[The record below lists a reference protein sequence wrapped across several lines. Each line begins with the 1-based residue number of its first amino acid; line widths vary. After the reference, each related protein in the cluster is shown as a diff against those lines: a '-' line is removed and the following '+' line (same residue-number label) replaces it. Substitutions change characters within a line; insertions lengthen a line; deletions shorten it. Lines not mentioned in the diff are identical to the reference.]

1 MHRKCVQQKWLEPAE
16 DEFGIIEGSAESLGV
31 LLRRPDGI
39 YTAEPMFINPQVVSA
54 VEVLGITVAFTMSSD
69 IVGQILHQIPPL
81 QTEISLDSR
90 RAAVLPI
97 IDSIKDIG
105 SRRVTVNRD
114 SCMCLCRNERFLL
127 LWSSSVHGIVTHGT
141 DIEARLFSLVK
152 LPLELFYA

>member
-1 MHRKCVQQKWLEPAE
+1 
-16 DEFGIIEGSAESLGV
+16 
-31 LLRRPDGI
+31 
-39 YTAEPMFINPQVVSA
+39 MFINPQVVSA

-69 IVGQILHQIPPL
+69 IVGQILHQTPPL

-97 IDSIKDIG
+97 VDSVKDIG
-105 SRRVTVNRD
+105 SGSVTVNRD

-152 LPLELFYA
+152 LPLELFYAA